1 MCVKD
6 LIFHKLMFYL
16 QLQDPKKW
24 LDDAEIVKFPYNI
37 FSGITYINK
46 GASGQVYRAKW
57 KSDMDVALKEIMK
70 KTKKDDGEVMK
81 QFVHEFR
88 SHNQVDGHENILN
101 IYGITQNPK
110 SGNYSLVLQFAN
122 HGTLHEYLSA
132 NVDKLDWTKKLGL
145 AYQLA
150 SGIQALHSKGIIHR
164 DLHAGNVLIVDDNI
178 KISDFGLSKSREKV
192 YGKIRY
198 TDPRCLEHP
207 KNEKSDIFSL
217 GILLWQ
223 ISSCKPPYEWI
234 ENDQDVYL
242 SGERE
247 TKVDGTPEEYFDLCT
262 RCWDSDPDNRPDIK
276 SVVEYLDKLREQHY
290 TVPTIIQKSTNEHLQ
305 NASTDCNH
313 SSGAYHDFKFNDLM
327 NEQDLLMKQNMGNTS
342 NSDQYISDSN
352 TNNNNNN
359 DDIINIFN
367 VNSFDN
373 SRSDN
378 LTELTKFIRNE
389 QSKTCL
395 QYASNST
402 QSCTS
407 IILTSCPVDRF
418 GEISDLTK
426 WNLISTNPSQ
436 PLSNST
442 EIFIESLD
450 NKLCLTTKSNSAV
463 QACPCDNGVTQK
475 WKLNSDDTFTSSSNN
490 GKCLTMLADNLGLD
504 TCQNNSTPMSWKTY
518 NVAPNAVNIYINPL
532 FSGNTTQ
539 LVVDQYTSK
548 TLPTSI
554 FKSPFSLEIPPGF
567 LFEIDSGKSDP
578 IIYDSDIAQA
588 DPIKSLTSTIIVKLK
603 SGVVIYEQPA
613 YFGNSEFFEVGAS
626 ETTTQTKAI
635 MIGSVMV
642 PDGFRG
648 VVWQSSNFSGT
659 NLGLFEP
666 VANFTGVSVAT
677 NQAPAGSFDIS
688 SASCTNECGSGGFC
702 NEKKTCVC
710 KNGFTGEKC
719 DQCLPGFF
727 GPNCQACQTSCGDP
741 TKFTCEDG
749 LSGSGACKCKDGFTG
764 EKCDQCLPG
773 FFGTNCQACNCGNGT
788 CDDKGACSCNAG
800 WANDPNDPKK
810 LCSTCDIGF
819 FASGED
825 CKVCSSGCNSCEA
838 QTGKCTVCK
847 PSLALST
854 DDATKCVPAANSCT
868 AGQYFDSASQLCQPC
883 NTQCQTCYGPGPG
896 DCLKCLPPLSY
907 FNGGCLPQKPTN
919 DGKCQLNVATQQAF
933 FIDNSQ
939 GACEACPSSCT
950 DCSIQGYTPQSPKE
964 SMTCSKCMPGFVLD
978 NGKCV
983 KTCSSN
989 KFADKDMTCKDC
1001 NSACKSCSGPLENQ
1015 CLSCSNSANFAINGV
1030 CSPTPCPSS
1039 YVSLN
1044 TTCTKCHPD
1053 CAECSG
1059 PGINQCTKCPSNRPV
1074 LTKDGQCI
1082 EVCPM
1087 GTYLDSTGKC
1097 QQCNKKCSSCVGPDA
1112 DQCLG
1117 CSNQSNVLIDGSCNS
1132 SCPPGTKLIKSER
1145 LCQNEENNQLVPPQ
1159 PAANS
1164 GNDTAQEKKGLEWW
1178 HILIIILSIII
1189 FLVGMVLLIRYLAV
1203 KRRKKQTDEFKE
1215 ALDENH
1221 VKKQVRNLYEIA
1233 PRLLKKK
1240 KNKSH
1245 RNSQLAEL
1253 EPAYSTNPK
1262 EFKQIDI
1269 DVDGSI
1275 GNYNATTSQIFN
1287 TPPPYDS
1294 KAGEMYWKNNEYVL
1308 KRAPPTTGQTVAND
1322 VYYNGGSSGT
1332 NESNSENWNGK
1343 IDRKSSNWGDNWI

>member
-373 SRSDN
+373 SSNADTYYNSSLHSITMIDPSPPKDNNWSDN
-378 LTELTKFIRNE
+378 LTEL
-389 QSKTCL
+389 
-395 QYASNST
+395 
-402 QSCTS
+402 
-407 IILTSCPVDRF
+407 
-418 GEISDLTK
+418 
-426 WNLISTNPSQ
+426 
-436 PLSNST
+436 
-442 EIFIESLD
+442 
-450 NKLCLTTKSNSAV
+450 
-463 QACPCDNGVTQK
+463 
-475 WKLNSDDTFTSSSNN
+475 
-490 GKCLTMLADNLGLD
+490 M
-504 TCQNNSTPMSWKTY
+504 
-518 NVAPNAVNIYINPL
+518 
-532 FSGNTTQ
+532 
-539 LVVDQYTSK
+539 
-548 TLPTSI
+548 
-554 FKSPFSLEIPPGF
+554 
-567 LFEIDSGKSDP
+567 
-578 IIYDSDIAQA
+578 
-588 DPIKSLTSTIIVKLK
+588 
-603 SGVVIYEQPA
+603 VIYEQPA

-1164 GNDTAQEKKGLEWW
+1164 
-1178 HILIIILSIII
+1178 
-1189 FLVGMVLLIRYLAV
+1189 
-1203 KRRKKQTDEFKE
+1203 
-1215 ALDENH
+1215 
-1221 VKKQVRNLYEIA
+1221 
-1233 PRLLKKK
+1233 
-1240 KNKSH
+1240 
-1245 RNSQLAEL
+1245 
-1253 EPAYSTNPK
+1253 